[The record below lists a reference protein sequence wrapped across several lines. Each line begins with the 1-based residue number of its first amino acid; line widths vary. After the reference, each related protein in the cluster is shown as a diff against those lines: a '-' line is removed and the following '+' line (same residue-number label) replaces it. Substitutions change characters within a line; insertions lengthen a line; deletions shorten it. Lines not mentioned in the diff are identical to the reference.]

1 MQLPL
6 PAAAKFEFITPR
18 FRLSL
23 VREAAPP
30 AELVSFTRPEVVVRY
45 LFDQLHV
52 DAYPQER
59 MLAFFLDTKNQL
71 IGHLVAFVGT
81 LTRAAC
87 EPRPILQAALLVNAA
102 GVVLTHNHP
111 SGDPSPSVEDLA
123 FSRRMS
129 EAGEIV
135 GPRLVDHI
143 ITGEAGSWVSL
154 KQRGGW

>member
-6 PAAAKFEFITPR
+6 PAAEFELVAPR

-23 VREAAPP
+23 VREAAPS
-30 AELVSFTRPEVVVRY
+30 AELVSFNRPEVVARY

-52 DAYPQER
+52 DASPQER
-59 MLAFFLDTKNQL
+59 MLAFFLDTRNQL
-71 IGHLVAFVGT
+71 IGHIVAFVGT
-81 LTRAAC
+81 LNRAVC
-87 EPRPILQAALLVNAA
+87 EPRPILQVALLVNAA
-102 GVVLTHNHP
+102 GVVLSHNHP

-123 FSRRMS
+123 FSRRLS

-135 GPRLVDHI
+135 GPRLIDHI

-154 KQRGGW
+154 RQRGGW